1 MIKKFIFIPLIIFI
15 LSGCGYTPQYSS
27 KNFTNFIIIIE
38 KYNGP
43 NELNNEINTQLKKY
57 EKNTKTNITKIFK
70 LEYSSNIDKNTTSKD
85 ITGNSTEYQL
95 LAKIDFIIKNE
106 VEMIELTFQE
116 SFKYDKISDQVAEN
130 EYEKT
135 ILKNMANS
143 LVNRLIFKLNRL
155 NLNDN

>member
-1 MIKKFIFIPLIIFI
+1 MIKKFIFVPLIILI
-15 LSGCGYTPQYSS
+15 ISGCGYTPQYSS
-27 KNFTNFIIIIE
+27 KNFTNFIIVIE

-43 NELNNEINTQLKKY
+43 NEFNNQINTQLKRY
-57 EKNTKTNITKIFK
+57 EKNTKAENIKIFK
-70 LEYSSNIDKNTTSKD
+70 LEYNSNVDKNTTSKD

-106 VEMIELTFQE
+106 VEIIEFTLKE
-116 SFKYDKISDQVAEN
+116 SFKYDKISDLVAEN

-143 LVNRLIFKLNRL
+143 LVNKLIFKLNRL
-155 NLNDN
+155 NLDDN

>member
-27 KNFTNFIIIIE
+27 KNFTNFIIVVE

-43 NELNNEINTQLKKY
+43 NEFNNLINTQLKRY
-57 EKNTKTNITKIFK
+57 EKSTTAEINKIFK
-70 LEYSSNIDKNTTSKD
+70 LEYSSKVDKNTTSKD
-85 ITGNSTEYQL
+85 RSGNTIEYQL
-95 LAKIDFIIKNE
+95 VAKIDFVIKNE
-106 VEMIELTFQE
+106 VEIIELTFQD
-116 SFKYDKISDQVAEN
+116 SFKYDQISDQVAEK

-135 ILKNMANS
+135 LLKNMANS

-155 NLNDN
+155 NFNDN